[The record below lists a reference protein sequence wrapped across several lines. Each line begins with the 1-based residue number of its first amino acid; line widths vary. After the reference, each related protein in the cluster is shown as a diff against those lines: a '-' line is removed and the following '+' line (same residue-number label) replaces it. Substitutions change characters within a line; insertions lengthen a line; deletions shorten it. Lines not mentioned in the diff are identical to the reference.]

1 MKQQKATQSPF
12 RFQHSRQF
20 IPWLMEENI
29 SLAFTTYQTGKL
41 FFVGVKSNGEL
52 SLFGRNFNRCM
63 GLVADGKS
71 LYLSTLYQLW
81 RLENVLP
88 PGRLSNGFDALYV
101 PQVVYT
107 TGDLDIH
114 DIAIDEEGKPLF
126 VNSLFSCLATVSE
139 QYSFV
144 PRWKPPF
151 ISKLAP
157 EDRCHLNGLAMED
170 GKPRYVTCI
179 SISDVTDGWRD
190 DRHQG
195 GVVVDVQ
202 TGEIILSGLS
212 MPHSPRLYQNKLW
225 LLNSG
230 TGYFGYVTPPL
241 PSPPVLGGTEGGRDA
256 PAAGGVKARFEPV
269 TFCAGYLRGLAFH
282 RHFAIVGLS
291 LPRHDTFAGLQ
302 LDENIRL
309 KRAKPR
315 CGLQVIDLNTGSV
328 VHWLRTEG
336 AIQELYDVVVLPNTH
351 RPKALNF
358 QQDQIRRTINTP
370 PNSSLSL

>member
-1 MKQQKATQSPF
+1 MTQQTPTQSPF

-20 IPWLMEENI
+20 VPWLLEQNI

-41 FFVGVKSNGEL
+41 FFVGVKPNGEA

-63 GLVADGKS
+63 GLVAHGKS
-71 LYLSTLYQLW
+71 LYMSTLYQLW

-88 PGRLSNGFDALYV
+88 PGKVVDGFDALYV

-126 VNSLFSCLATVSE
+126 VNSLFSCLATVSCE
-139 QYSFV
+139 YSFV
-144 PRWKPPF
+144 PLWKPPF

-157 EDRCHLNGLAMED
+157 EDRCHLNGLAMEK
-170 GKPRYVTCI
+170 GKPRYVTCV
-179 SISDVTDGWRD
+179 SQSDVTDGWRD
-190 DRHQG
+190 DRNQG

-202 TGEIILSGLS
+202 TDEIVVNGLS

-230 TGYFGYVTPPL
+230 TGYFGYVDL
-241 PSPPVLGGTEGGRDA
+241 E
-256 PAAGGVKARFEPV
+256 AGKFEPV

-282 RHFAIVGLS
+282 RDFAIVGLS

-302 LDENIRL
+302 LDENLRQ

-315 CGLQVIDLNTGSV
+315 CGIQVIDLNTGSV

-336 AIQELYDVVVLPNTH
+336 AIQELYDVVVLPNMQ

-358 QQDQIRRTINTP
+358 QQDEIRRTISTP
-370 PNSSLSL
+370 PTESLSL